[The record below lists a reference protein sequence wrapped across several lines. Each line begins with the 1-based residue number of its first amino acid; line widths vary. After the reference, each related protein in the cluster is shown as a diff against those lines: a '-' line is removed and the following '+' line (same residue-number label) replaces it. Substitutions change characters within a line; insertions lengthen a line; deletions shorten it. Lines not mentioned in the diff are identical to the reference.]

1 MLTKEGNF
9 AASLQGKRH
18 NWNELEP
25 SVYQKKGPNPADIS
39 GSHGQWC
46 DHCHQH
52 FLQIENGKDRTGEW
66 LDATGAWLKLVGEV
80 ILEGTI
86 TLVKNLAIGLVTL
99 FVMLVWL
106 IESFCSGAQEDAR
119 RYQAEQSEKDGLNSV
134 TRDELNRIH
143 QALLLERQGL
153 LKGIGQVENTL
164 YFHAG
169 HRQVTRELE
178 EDRLAA
184 FKNALHKT
192 EQQLDDVEAML
203 KTHKHA

>member
-9 AASLQGKRH
+9 AASMQGKRH

-25 SVYQKKGPNPADIS
+25 SLYKKKSPHPADIS
-39 GSHGQWC
+39 VSQGQWC

-52 FLQIENGKDRTGEW
+52 FLQIENNKDRSGEW
-66 LDATGAWLKLVGEV
+66 LAAAGAWLKLAGEV
-80 ILEGTI
+80 LLEGTLA
-86 TLVKNLAIGLVTL
+86 LVKDLATGLVTL
-99 FVMLVWL
+99 FVMIVWL

-134 TRDELNRIH
+134 TRDALNRIH

-153 LKGIGQVENTL
+153 LKGIGEVENTL
-164 YFHAG
+164 YFQAG
-169 HRQVTRELE
+169 HRQVLREQE
-178 EDRLAA
+178 EAKLAA
-184 FKNALHKT
+184 FRDALHQT

-203 KTHKHA
+203 KTHKHT

>member
-25 SVYQKKGPNPADIS
+25 SLYQKKSPDKGGTSA
-39 GSHGQWC
+39 SHGQWC

-52 FLQIENGKDRTGEW
+52 FLRIENNKDRTGEW
-66 LDATGAWLKLVGEV
+66 LDATGAWLKLIGEV
-80 ILEGTI
+80 VLEGTI
-86 TLVKNLAIGLVTL
+86 ALVKNLAIGLVTL
-99 FVMLVWL
+99 FVMIVWL
-106 IESFCSGAQEDAR
+106 IESFCTGAQEDAR
-119 RYQAEQSEKDGLNSV
+119 RYEAELSEKDDLNSS
-134 TRDELNRIH
+134 TRDALNRIH

-164 YFHAG
+164 SFHAG
-169 HRQVTRELE
+169 HWQVNRKQE

-184 FKNALHKT
+184 FRDALHQT